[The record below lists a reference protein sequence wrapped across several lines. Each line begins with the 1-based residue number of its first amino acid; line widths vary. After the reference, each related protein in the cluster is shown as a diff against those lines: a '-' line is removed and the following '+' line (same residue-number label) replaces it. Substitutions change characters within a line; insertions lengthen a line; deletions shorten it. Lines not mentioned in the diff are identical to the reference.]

1 MRDTY
6 TRVLLAIVAIGYVG
20 VGAWAALAPRS
31 FYDDFPGGGHHWV
44 SADGPFNEHLVRD
57 VGTLNLALAAV
68 TIAALVRPGRYL
80 VQVVAGAT
88 LVYAAP
94 HFLYH
99 LLHLDLFDTSDKV
112 LEVGSLA
119 ITVIVPVLLL
129 IHAWRV
135 GATSSAS
142 PPGDDSRSSFTV
154 T

>member
-1 MRDTY
+1 MHDRY
-6 TRVLLAIVAIGYVG
+6 TRVLLAIIAIGYVG

-31 FYDDFPGGGHHWV
+31 FYDNFPGGGHHWV

-68 TIAALVRPGRYL
+68 AIAALVRPGRYL

-88 LVYAAP
+88 LVYATP

-99 LLHLDLFDTSDKV
+99 LFHLDVFDTGDKI

-119 ITVIVPVLLL
+119 ITVIAPVLLL
-129 IHAWRV
+129 IHAQ
-135 GATSSAS
+135 ATNRTSATR
-142 PPGDDSRSSFTV
+142 PLSRT
-154 T
+154 